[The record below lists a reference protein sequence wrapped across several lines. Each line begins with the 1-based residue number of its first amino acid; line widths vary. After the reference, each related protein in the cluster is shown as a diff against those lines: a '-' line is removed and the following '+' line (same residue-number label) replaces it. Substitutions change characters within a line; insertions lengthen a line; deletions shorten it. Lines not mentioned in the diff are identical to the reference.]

1 MAALHAARLAAAG
14 AAGAAAGHLL
24 ARSEARPAAPAG
36 AVPQAAAGLS
46 REERMRIPA
55 WAGAGAPGGPTGEG
69 SAWEELDLHSRYGES
84 LSGNAVHDTLL
95 VRPLKPLPSPTPM
108 SAPHLGP
115 GTRSKHIQF

>member
-1 MAALHAARLAAAG
+1 MAALYTARLAAAG

-36 AVPQAAAGLS
+36 PLRPAAAGLS

-55 WAGAGAPGGPTGEG
+55 WAGAGATGGLAEG
-69 SAWEELDLHSRYGES
+69 SWEELDLHSRYGES

-95 VRPLKPLPSPTPM
+95 VRPVTAPPPPRPPPPAPRPPSSMP
-108 SAPHLGP
+108 S
-115 GTRSKHIQF
+115 RSTG